1 MDLPRI
7 RPPMRLHFVGIA
19 GAGMSSLAHF
29 CVQAGFAVAGSDRAA
44 DGPQAHSLR
53 DQGAIVY
60 AGHDPAHVQGADVV
74 VVSSAV
80 SADNAEVRAAKDAGI
95 AVLKRGEFL
104 GALANDH
111 PNTIAVCGTHGKGTT
126 AGALV
131 AMMEA
136 AGWPVS
142 WILGAPLRST
152 RTASRFVKDAHALVV
167 EVDESDKTH
176 LAHRPS
182 HLLLTNLE
190 ADHLNN
196 YGSLAALVESF
207 EALICGQLKTGAHCV
222 VGLYGDGIPPLLEA
236 GARCGVE
243 ITTTS
248 LDQSAHIQG
257 HNLRLSLHT
266 GAIEHLDIHHH
277 QHPHAAF
284 SIQNAALRGALNAR
298 NLLAASAMALAL
310 GVPPAAIQAAASHY
324 DGLCDRFDERVIDD
338 RLIVTDYTSHPTSIE
353 GNLANLRAR
362 VKGRLYAVFQPFRY
376 SLVSHFWDHYI
387 AALRAADS
395 AYILAL
401 DSGGEPPITNISSER
416 LAALLGGLHFDDIP
430 SLEAALQQAL
440 SPHDA
445 VIIFGGGPL
454 FGMAKQFKWY

>member
-1 MDLPRI
+1 MDVPMI

-95 AVLKRGEFL
+95 TVLKRGEFL

-111 PNTIAVCGTHGKGTT
+111 PNTVAVCGTHGKGTT

-152 RTASRFVKDAHALVV
+152 RTASRFVKDARALVV

-176 LAHRPS
+176 LAHKPS

-207 EALICGQLKTGAHCV
+207 EALICGQLRAGARCV
-222 VGLYGDGIPPLLEA
+222 VGLYGDGIPPLLA
-236 GARCGVE
+236 ASAHCGVE
-243 ITTTS
+243 MTTAS
-248 LDQSAHIQG
+248 LDQPAHIQG
-257 HNLRLSLHT
+257 HNLRLSLTT
-266 GAIEHLDIHHH
+266 GAIEHLDIHH
-277 QHPHAAF
+277 QHTAF
-284 SIQNAALRGALNAR
+284 PIQDAALRGALNAR
-298 NLLAASAMALAL
+298 NLVAASAMALAL
-310 GVPPAAIQAAASHY
+310 QIPPAAIQAAASHY
-324 DGLCDRFDERVIDD
+324 DGLCDRFDERTIDD

-353 GNLANLRAR
+353 GNLSTLRAR

-376 SLVSHFWDHYI
+376 SLMSHFWDHYI
-387 AALRAADS
+387 TALRAADS

-416 LAALLGGLHFDDIP
+416 LAAHLGGLHFDDIP
-430 SLEAALQQAL
+430 SLEAALKQAL

-454 FGMAKQFKWY
+454 FGMAKQFKWS